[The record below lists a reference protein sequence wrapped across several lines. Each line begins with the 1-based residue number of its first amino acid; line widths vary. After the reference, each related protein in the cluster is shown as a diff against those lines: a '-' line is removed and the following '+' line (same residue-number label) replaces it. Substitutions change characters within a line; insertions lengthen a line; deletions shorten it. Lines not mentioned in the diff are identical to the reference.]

1 MVIINS
7 YLTAVILLFITMICW
22 GSWANTQKLASK
34 GWSFQL
40 FYWDYTIGV
49 VLMSLLFAITM
60 GSFGT
65 EGRNFLLDISQGT
78 FENFLS
84 AFIGG
89 VVFNIAN
96 LLLVAAIDIAGM
108 AVAFPIGIGIALVWG
123 VVVNYL
129 YDPVGNPIILFVG
142 VGLVVIAIVID
153 AIAYKRLPSQS
164 GTTSTKGILISVVAG
179 IAMGF
184 FYRFVAASMTENFAV
199 PEIGRL
205 TPYTAVFI
213 FSVGIFISNF
223 LWNTIFMYKPLKG
236 SPVSYIDYFSL
247 GTSKLHLIG
256 ILGGA
261 IWCIGMSFSILA
273 SEQAGFAISY
283 GLGQGATMVAAAW
296 GVYIWKEFK
305 DADPNTKR
313 LIPFMFL
320 SFIVGL
326 GLIII
331 ARIIS

>member
-7 YLTAVILLFITMICW
+7 YLTAVILLFVTMICW
-22 GSWANTQKLASK
+22 GSWANTQKLVTK

-49 VLMSLLFAITM
+49 VLMALLFALSM
-60 GSFGT
+60 GSFGI
-65 EGRNFLLDISQGT
+65 EGRSFLIDISQGSY
-78 FENFLS
+78 ESMSS
-84 AFIGG
+84 AFLGG
-89 VVFNIAN
+89 VIFNIAN

-129 YDPVGNPIILFVG
+129 YDPTGNPIILFIG
-142 VGLVVIAIVID
+142 VGLVVVAIILD
-153 AIAYKRLPSQS
+153 ALAYRRLPSGS
-164 GTTSTKGILISVVAG
+164 GGASSKGILISVIAG

-184 FYRFVAASMTENFAV
+184 FYRFVAASITGNFAE
-199 PEIGRL
+199 PEIGKL

-213 FSVGIFISNF
+213 FSIGIFISNF

-236 SPVSYIDYFSL
+236 KPVSYNDYFSL

-261 IWCIGMSFSILA
+261 IWCIGMSFSIIA

-283 GLGQGATMVAAAW
+283 GLGQGATLVAAAW

-305 DADPNTKR
+305 DADASTKR
-313 LIPFMFL
+313 LLQFMFI
-320 SFIVGL
+320 SFIIGL
-326 GLIII
+326 ALIIF
-331 ARIIS
+331 ARLG

>member
-7 YLTAVILLFITMICW
+7 YLTAVVLLFITMICW
-22 GSWANTQKLASK
+22 GSWANTQKLATK

-60 GSFGT
+60 GSFGA
-65 EGRNFLLDISQGT
+65 EGRSFLLDISQGAY
-78 FENFLS
+78 ENIFS
-84 AFIGG
+84 AFVGG
-89 VVFNIAN
+89 IVFNIAN

-123 VVVNYL
+123 VIVNYM
-129 YDPVGNPIILFVG
+129 YDPTGNPVILFIG
-142 VGLVVIAIVID
+142 VGLVVVAIILD
-153 AIAYKRLPSQS
+153 ALAYKRLPSQS
-164 GTTSTKGILISVVAG
+164 GNTPAKGILISIIAG

-184 FYRFVAASMTENFAV
+184 FYRFVAASITGNFAD
-199 PEIGRL
+199 PEVGKL

-213 FSVGIFISNF
+213 FSIGIFISNF
-223 LWNTIFMYKPLKG
+223 LWNTIFMYKPFKG
-236 SPVSYIDYFSL
+236 KPVSYNDYFSL

-261 IWCIGMSFSILA
+261 IWCIGMSFSIIA

-305 DADPNTKR
+305 DADSNTKR

-320 SFIVGL
+320 SFIIGL
-326 GLIII
+326 TLIIL
-331 ARIIS
+331 ARLS

>member
-7 YLTAVILLFITMICW
+7 YLTAVILLFVTMICW
-22 GSWANTQKLASK
+22 GSWANTQKLVTK

-49 VLMSLLFAITM
+49 VLMALLFALSM
-60 GSFGT
+60 GSFGM
-65 EGRNFLLDISQGT
+65 EGRSFLIDISQGSYESM
-78 FENFLS
+78 FS
-84 AFIGG
+84 AFLGG
-89 VVFNIAN
+89 VIFNIAN

-129 YDPVGNPIILFVG
+129 YDPTGNPIILFIG
-142 VGLVVIAIVID
+142 VGLVVVAIILD
-153 AIAYKRLPSQS
+153 ALAYRRLPSGS
-164 GTTSTKGILISVVAG
+164 GGASSKGILISVIAG

-184 FYRFVAASMTENFAV
+184 FYRFVAASMTGNFAE
-199 PEIGRL
+199 PEIGKL

-213 FSVGIFISNF
+213 FSIGIFISNF

-236 SPVSYIDYFSL
+236 KPVSYNDYFSL

-261 IWCIGMSFSILA
+261 IWCIGMSFSIIA

-283 GLGQGATMVAAAW
+283 GLGQGATLVAAAW

-305 DADPNTKR
+305 DADASTKR
-313 LIPFMFL
+313 LLPFMFI
-320 SFIVGL
+320 SFIIGL
-326 GLIII
+326 AMIIF
-331 ARIIS
+331 ARLG